1 VRSLVAALA
10 TAPDAPPLGDPAE
23 VDRLYRRHRLR
34 VMLAITV
41 GYSIAYT
48 CRLAL
53 GMVKKPLLDAG
64 VFTAAELGLIGSA
77 LFYSYAF
84 AKLTNGF
91 LADHANLKRF
101 FALGVFLSAIANIGM
116 GFSTTVV
123 VSVVLWALNGWFQG
137 FGAPTGAV
145 ALAQWFGVRERG
157 RMYGIW
163 STAHSIGEGLTF
175 IGVAAFVGWGGWRW
189 GFWGPGGICVATAV
203 GILWLMQDRPESLG
217 LPAVASWRG
226 EVAAAA
232 SGAATGQPA
241 AKPRSTWEQ
250 QKDVLRRPAVWI
262 LALASGLVYVTRYGI
277 NSWGVLYL
285 QEARGFSLLEAGSIL
300 SLNTLAGVLGALSYG
315 FLSDTLFR
323 GRRAP
328 ANLLFA
334 GVELLGLGLIF
345 FLPGHSTLLLTLG
358 FFVFGF
364 GLTGLVTSLGGLFAI
379 DIVSKRAA
387 GAAMGFVGVFSYLA
401 AAIQENVSGWLI
413 ERGTTV
419 VGETRHYDFSA
430 AVAFWVGASILSA
443 LLAALL
449 WRVHPRD

>member
-1 VRSLVAALA
+1 VTPPLLAPLA
-10 TAPDAPPLGDPAE
+10 TAPDAPPLGDRAE
-23 VDRLYRRHRLR
+23 VDRLFRRHRLR
-34 VMLAITV
+34 VMLAITL
-41 GYSIAYT
+41 GYSLSYT

-64 VFTAAELGLIGSA
+64 VFSAEELGLIGSA
-77 LFYSYAF
+77 LFYTYAF
-84 AKLTNGF
+84 GKLTNGF

-101 FALGVFLSAIANIGM
+101 FAIGVFVSACANVGM
-116 GFSTTVV
+116 GFSTALV
-123 VSVVLWALNGWFQG
+123 VSTVLWAVNGWFQG

-157 RMYGIW
+157 RMYGVW

-175 IGVAAFVGWGGWRW
+175 VGVAALVGWGGWRW
-189 GFWGPGGICVATAV
+189 GFWGPGAVCIAVAV
-203 GILWLMQDRPESLG
+203 GILWLMQDRPETLG
-217 LPAVASWRG
+217 LPSVAAWRG
-226 EVAAAA
+226 ESAPAAAA
-232 SGAATGQPA
+232 SAAA
-241 AKPRSTWEQ
+241 APPRSTWAQ
-250 QKDVLRRPAVWI
+250 QLDVLRRPAVWV

-285 QEARGFSLLEAGSIL
+285 QEARGFSLMEAGSIL
-300 SLNTLAGVLGALSYG
+300 SLNTLAGILGALSYG
-315 FLSDTLFR
+315 FLSDVLFG

-334 GVELLGLGLIF
+334 ALEIAGLCAIF
-345 FLPGHSTLLLTLG
+345 FVPGHDLAVLTAG

-364 GLTGLVTSLGGLFAI
+364 GLTGLVTALGGLFAI
-379 DIVSKRAA
+379 DIVSRRAA

-401 AAIQENVSGWLI
+401 AAIQENVSGWLV

-419 VGETRHYDFSA
+419 VDGARNYDFSA
-430 AVAFWVGASILSA
+430 PIAFWVGASVLSA
-443 LLAALL
+443 ALAATL